1 MDNVTLINQARQL
14 CANLE
19 VALHTHCQTDVLQVK
34 RLDNL
39 LQRANLRYQRRINR
53 CALCYQLRFLER
65 YADPHRVPCAQAAFN
80 WFAGME
86 HEAPHSE
93 ETAS

>member
-1 MDNVTLINQARQL
+1 MDNVTLINDARQL

-19 VALHTHCQTDVLQVK
+19 IALHTQAQTDAVQIK
-34 RLDNL
+34 RLNNL
-39 LQRANLRYQRRINR
+39 LQQANLRYQRRINR
-53 CALCYQLRFLER
+53 CAVCYQLRFFER
-65 YADPHRVPCAQAAFN
+65 SADPHLVPCAQASFK

-86 HEAPHSE
+86 NDAVHTE